1 MPITTVKKLFGS
13 VTIVDILEV
22 TNLAADVNKSQ
33 ASYKKSRG
41 VASDYAQILADKIA
55 NVETD
60 TRKMNAVRE
69 QLDEIA
75 DLQEEI
81 TGQVKVDEDSGN
93 ANRQQGASSNTQ
105 TVETIKR
112 FMPDGSI
119 LITTYEG
126 GSIVEQIK
134 QKPHTQVVADYSAP
148 PNPDGSVATKTER
161 TQRLDLAALLTM

>member
-1 MPITTVKKLFGS
+1 M
-13 VTIVDILEV
+13 DIREV
-22 TNLAADVNKSQ
+22 TNSAAIGKSQ
-33 ASYKKSRG
+33 ASYKKSRS
-41 VASDYAQILADKIA
+41 VALDYAQILADRIA

-60 TRKMNAVRE
+60 MRKMNSVRE

-75 DLQEEI
+75 DLQESI
-81 TGQVKVDEDSGN
+81 TGEVKVDEDSGN
-93 ANRQQGASSNTQ
+93 ANRQQSASTNTQ

-126 GSIVEQIK
+126 SAIVEQVK
-134 QKPHTQVVADYSAP
+134 QKPHFQVVADYSAP

>member
-1 MPITTVKKLFGS
+1 M
-13 VTIVDILEV
+13 DIREV
-22 TNLAADVNKSQ
+22 TNLAAGVNKSQ
-33 ASYKKSRG
+33 SSYKNSRS
-41 VASDYAQILADKIA
+41 VASDYAQILAGKIA

-93 ANRQQGASSNTQ
+93 ANRTGSSGSASTQ

-126 GSIVEQIK
+126 GSIVEQVK

-148 PNPDGSVATKTER
+148 PNPDGSVATKTEQK
-161 TQRLDLAALLTM
+161 QRLDLAALLTM

>member
-1 MPITTVKKLFGS
+1 M
-13 VTIVDILEV
+13 DIREIA
-22 TNLAADVNKSQ
+22 NLAAVGKSQ
-33 ASYKKSRG
+33 ASYKKSRS
-41 VASDYAQILADKIA
+41 VASDYAQILADRIA

-60 TRKMNAVRE
+60 MRKMNAVQE
-69 QLDEIA
+69 KLDEIA
-75 DLQEEI
+75 DLQESI

-93 ANRQQGASSNTQ
+93 ANRQQSASTNTQ

-126 GSIVEQIK
+126 SAIVEQVK
-134 QKPHTQVVADYSAP
+134 QKPHLQVVADYSAP

-161 TQRLDLAALLTM
+161 TQRLDLAALLMM

>member
-1 MPITTVKKLFGS
+1 M
-13 VTIVDILEV
+13 DIREV
-22 TNLAADVNKSQ
+22 TNSAAVGKSQ
-33 ASYKKSRG
+33 ASYKKSRS
-41 VASDYAQILADKIA
+41 VASDYAQILADRIA

-60 TRKMNAVRE
+60 MRKMNAVQE
-69 QLDEIA
+69 KLDEIA
-75 DLQEEI
+75 DLQESI

-93 ANRQQGASSNTQ
+93 ANRQQSASTNTQ

-134 QKPHTQVVADYSAP
+134 QKPHLQVVADYSAP
-148 PNPDGSVATKTER
+148 PNPDGSVATKTEQK
-161 TQRLDLAALLTM
+161 QRLDLAALLTM

>member
-1 MPITTVKKLFGS
+1 M
-13 VTIVDILEV
+13 DIREV
-22 TNLAADVNKSQ
+22 TNLAAPGKSQ
-33 ASYKKSRG
+33 ASYKKSRS

-60 TRKMNAVRE
+60 MRKMNSVRE

-81 TGQVKVDEDSGN
+81 TSQVKVDEDSGN
-93 ANRQQGASSNTQ
+93 ANRQQSASTNTQ